1 VVKRLSQAG
10 HLRRRRIELASV
22 LERPAD
28 EANLRRVAQ
37 EVKAMCARF
46 PVYA

>member
-1 VVKRLSQAG
+1 
-10 HLRRRRIELASV
+10 V

-28 EANLRRVAQ
+28 EANLRRVAG
-37 EVKAMCARF
+37 EVKSLCARF